1 MLERNTRWRRYM
13 LTTIGLLLYS
23 LISVESSKV
32 AFQLH
37 LFYGSYSA
45 VTLSMQSSIK
55 LFFSS
60 GIKLSLQSSIK
71 LSFCK
76 AI

>member
-13 LTTIGLLLYS
+13 LMTIGLLLYS

-45 VTLSMQSSIK
+45 VTLSM
-55 LFFSS
+55 
-60 GIKLSLQSSIK
+60 
-71 LSFCK
+71 
-76 AI
+76 